1 MPAEQSIPPAIRKK
15 LNALRRLLLAHL
27 VGKGL
32 AWVAIA
38 LVAGVFLSLGV
49 EYKLHMDRAQRLLI
63 LGAVLGGVGY
73 ACWRLLLRPLRVP
86 MGPEEMALVLERHFP
101 HLDDRLIS
109 ALQFVRLDPALT
121 GSSPALMREVSRQAQ
136 ELSAG
141 LAVSKPIQG
150 NRTWRR
156 IGLAAGALAVLAI
169 FTAFNYPV
177 MAMWFQRSVLLSD
190 VAWPKKT
197 HLFLDQDSFRVR
209 RADRMEV
216 VKLSPSGQL
225 RIGRGDDLE
234 AVVHADPD
242 YVLPEEVICHSR
254 MPALGALSQ
263 AVGPD
268 ETLSGYA
275 ISFPNAAADFEFYFT
290 GNDDRTQTVQVV
302 VVPPP
307 ELTAVAFTVKP
318 PEYTGLPQSDL
329 GAANGVMTVS
339 AGSTVIVRSA
349 LANKELAQ
357 ARLMLDGRN
366 VCDLT
371 LKSVQV
377 DGQGRLMG
385 MEGKFTLP
393 DRLEKNSLPLEFQL
407 SDQEGFVSKGG
418 SALYTLRI
426 EPDRAPTVAL
436 GRSGVRGDISAHCII
451 PLLLE
456 VHDDHGLSAAQLSVS
471 VATPEGLTS
480 TAPASQPDS
489 QPASQP
495 TSQPAGVDIPFENL
509 PPLQKEVKL
518 QPRLMLSKMA
528 WFSTSPELQKI
539 TDYQWRPGQIVT
551 LQASVL
557 DNLPGSFGGPNQAQ
571 SSPLSFKIVSDQ
583 ELLTELIRRQKEL
596 RADFLGCINV
606 QTGVHARL
614 SDLDLSAP
622 EANDKLSSS
631 LDDQRRVAQQT
642 AIVVQQYRTVMEE
655 MENNQVGER
664 DHRAVLTTVIIAL
677 GNLSE
682 KSLPEAAA
690 VVERASKNKTPESL
704 ADAAAAAD
712 RVLQEMN
719 SVLDMMIKG
728 QDLQD
733 SINALNIIM
742 EWTQKQKQDIQDQ
755 VRKELGNFLKSGP
768 STRPG

>member
-1 MPAEQSIPPAIRKK
+1 MSSEQPVPPAIRKK

-27 VGKGL
+27 AAKGL
-32 AWVAIA
+32 AWVVIA
-38 LVAGVFLSLGV
+38 LVAGMFLSLGI
-49 EYKLHMDRAQRLLI
+49 EYKLHMDRSQRLLI
-63 LGAVLGGVGY
+63 LAAVLGGVGY
-73 ACWRLLLRPLRVP
+73 AAWRMLLRPLRVP

-101 HLDDRLIS
+101 QLDDRLIS
-109 ALQFVRLDPALT
+109 ALQFVRVDPALT
-121 GSSPALMREVSRQAQ
+121 GASPALMQAVSKQAQ
-136 ELSAG
+136 ELAAG

-156 IGLAAGALAVLAI
+156 IGLAAGAMAVLAV

-177 MAMWFQRSVLLSD
+177 MAIWFQRSVLLSD

-197 HLFLDQDSFRVR
+197 HLLLEEDSFHVR
-209 RADRMEV
+209 RAERAEV

-234 AVVHADPD
+234 ALVRADPR
-242 YVLPEEVICHSR
+242 YVVPDEVICHSR
-254 MPALGALSQ
+254 MPALGELSQ
-263 AVGPD
+263 AVEPD
-268 ETLSGYA
+268 NTGNGYA

-290 GNDDRTQTVQVV
+290 GNDDRTQSVQVV

-307 ELTAVAFTVKP
+307 ELTAVSFTVKP
-318 PEYTGLPQSDL
+318 PEYTGMPQSDL

-349 LANKELAQ
+349 LANKELSQ
-357 ARLMLDGRN
+357 ACLLLDGKN
-366 VCDLT
+366 VCDLN
-371 LKSVQV
+371 LKGVSV
-377 DGQGRLMG
+377 DGQDRLIG

-393 DRLEKNSLPLEFQL
+393 DRLEKNSLPLEFWL
-407 SDQEGFVSKGG
+407 ADKEGFLSKGG

-436 GRSGVRGDISAHCII
+436 GRSGVRGEISAHCII

-456 VHDDHGLSAAQLSVS
+456 VHDDHGLSAAQLNVS
-471 VATPEGLTS
+471 VTTPEGLPS
-480 TAPASQPDS
+480 TAPASQPGS
-489 QPASQP
+489 QPASQA
-495 TSQPAGVDIPFENL
+495 TSLPASVDIPFENV
-509 PPLQKEVKL
+509 PTLQKEVKL
-518 QPRLMLSKMA
+518 QRRLMLSKMA
-528 WFSTSPELQKI
+528 WFSAGPDLQRI
-539 TDYQWRPGQIVT
+539 NDYQLRPGQIVT
-551 LQASVL
+551 LQAGVL

-571 SSPLSFKIVSDQ
+571 GSAMSFKVVSDQ

-606 QTGVHARL
+606 QTGLHARL
-614 SDLDLSAP
+614 ADLDLSAP
-622 EANDKLSSS
+622 DANDKLTSS

-642 AIVVQQYRTVMEE
+642 AIVMQQYRTVMEE

-664 DHRAVLTTVIIAL
+664 DHRVVLTKVIVAL
-677 GNLSE
+677 GNLAE
-682 KSLPEAAA
+682 KSLPDAAT

-712 RVLQEMN
+712 RVLQEMKR
-719 SVLDMMIKG
+719 VLDDMIKG

-733 SINALNIIM
+733 SINALNIII

-755 VRKELGNFLKSGP
+755 VRKELGGFLKIAP